1 MSKYI
6 EMTHEQVMAACK
18 KYMTADQLAFVES
31 AYQFAARAHEGQT
44 RASGQPY
51 IVHPTQVAGT
61 LANLGL
67 DPDTVA
73 AGFLHDTVE
82 DTSVTNDDIKEEFG
96 ADVAFIVDGV
106 TKLNKYEYKSHK
118 EFLAENHR
126 KMLIAMAKDL
136 RVILVKLADRL
147 HNMHTLEH
155 LRPDK
160 QRRIAAE
167 TLDIYAPLADRLG
180 IGTIKWELE
189 DMSFH
194 YMNPEAYYKI
204 VSMMD
209 AKRSEREDYIKDA
222 IDYLRG
228 TLDSLGI
235 KYDIS
240 GRPKHIYSIYKK
252 MVNKHKDFN
261 EIYDLLAVRVIVPT
275 VKDCYAVL
283 GAVHTKWKPMPGR
296 FKDYIAMPKANGYQS
311 LHTTII
317 GPGGKPLEIQIRTEE
332 MHKVA
337 EYGVAAHWAY
347 KRGNFQ
353 GVDEKDGGA
362 LDIGREILELQK
374 DSNNAD
380 EFMEAVHSDIF
391 ADKVYVF
398 TPKGEVYELPKG
410 SVTLDFAYA
419 IHTQVG
425 DHGIGAKVNDKLVPL
440 DYKLKN
446 GDVVDILTQ
455 SNARPSRDWAEMVKT
470 SRAKNK
476 IRRYFRDV
484 DREESLARGKSELV
498 HLLKENGLSAK
509 DFLDKSHID
518 EVLDHFSFKTDED
531 MYAAIGFGNMSAVSI
546 YNRLTA
552 DLRRQQEEE
561 KQKQFEAQ
569 IMSAGQQAA
578 ASSVVKKP
586 ASQKDDAKSKTKGKK
601 PDSLVR
607 VQGLEDLDMHFAKCC
622 NPVPGDPIVGYVT
635 KGRGVT
641 VHRADCRNVVSADP
655 AAQGRMIDV
664 EWNNIDEGK
673 QASFNAN
680 FELFGYNRQ
689 KLLGDVINRLNA
701 LTKNITNV
709 SASVN
714 EENIAH
720 FYITV
725 EVRNAAQLNDIMA
738 KLRDIPDVYD
748 TKRTDN

>member
-18 KYMTADQLAFVES
+18 KYMTTDQLAFVES

-82 DTSVTNDDIKEEFG
+82 DTSVTNDDIKEKFG

-194 YMNPEAYYKI
+194 YMNPEEYYKI

-209 AKRSEREDYIKDA
+209 AKRSEREGYIKDA

-332 MHKVA
+332 MHEVA

-374 DSNNAD
+374 DSSDAD

-425 DHGIGAKVNDKLVPL
+425 DHAIGAKVNDKLVPL

-484 DREESLARGKSELV
+484 DREESVARGKSELV
-498 HLLKENGLSAK
+498 DLLKENDLSAK
-509 DFLDKSHID
+509 DFLDKRHID

-531 MYAAIGFGNMSAVSI
+531 MYSAIGFGNMSALSI

-569 IMSAGQQAA
+569 IMSAGQQAT

-586 ASQKDDAKSKTKGKK
+586 APQKDDAKSRTKGKK

-607 VQGLEDLDMHFAKCC
+607 VQGLEDLDLHFAKCC

-655 AAQGRMIDV
+655 VAQGRMIDV
-664 EWNNIDEGK
+664 EWNNIGEGK

-701 LTKNITNV
+701 LTNNITNV

-725 EVRNAAQLNDIMA
+725 EVKNAAQLNDIMA